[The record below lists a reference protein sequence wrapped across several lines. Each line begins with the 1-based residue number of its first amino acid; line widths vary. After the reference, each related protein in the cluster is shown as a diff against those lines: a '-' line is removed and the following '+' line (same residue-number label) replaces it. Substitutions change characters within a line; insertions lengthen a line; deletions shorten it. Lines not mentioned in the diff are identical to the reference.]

1 MKLKRESL
9 QPSIASKLRLNEDD
23 NNQRV
28 VRQPQRRLN
37 EENLSLDDDLSFES
51 SYINDYSSIENNYNN
66 AMNNYNNVVP
76 NRDVY
81 APRPNNY
88 TESVD
93 KGNVFIDDDGN
104 SYVVNDSNYVDIN
117 DNELYGDS
125 YSALS
130 SAYGVDVNG
139 LINEAMKNG
148 SASTNIKL
156 K

>member
-9 QPSIASKLRLNEDD
+9 QPSIASKLRLDEG
-23 NNQRV
+23 NNCQRAI
-28 VRQPQRRLN
+28 RNPQRRLN
-37 EENLSLDDDLSFES
+37 EENLLLDDDLSFES

-66 AMNNYNNVVP
+66 VVP
-76 NRDVY
+76 NRDIY
-81 APRPNNY
+81 TSRPNNY

-93 KGNVFIDDDGN
+93 KDNVFIDADGN
-104 SYVVNDSNYVDIN
+104 SYIVNDSNYVDIN